1 LEPHHAILSTQRIV
15 LASSSPRREE
25 ILSKARLPS
34 FEIVPAECEENLD
47 RAAYADRPWD
57 YASDTA
63 ELKAQDVFN
72 RLKGEGDNNK
82 SGLLVIGS
90 DTVVAFDGKIY
101 GKPKSEAEARGMLRA
116 LSGKEHQV
124 YSGVCL
130 IWYREV
136 IGENDT
142 LEKETKIKK
151 FHEETIVKFADL
163 DEDVVKG
170 YVATKEPMD
179 KAGAYGIQG
188 IGGTLVKGIIGDY
201 YNVMGFPLHSFCVQ
215 MVKWFQV
222 GDATSPKL

>member
-1 LEPHHAILSTQRIV
+1 MLEPHRAILSTQRIV

-63 ELKAQDVFN
+63 ELKAQDVFS
-72 RLKGEGDNNK
+72 RLKGEGDQER

-90 DTVVAFDGKIY
+90 DTVVALDGKIY
-101 GKPKSEAEARGMLRA
+101 GKPKSEDEARVMLRA

-130 IWYREV
+130 MWKQGLI
-136 IGENDT
+136 
-142 LEKETKIKK
+142 EKETKMKK

-163 DEDVVKG
+163 DEDVISG

-188 IGGTLVKGIIGDY
+188 TGGTLVKGIIGDY
-201 YNVMGFPLHSFCVQ
+201 YNVMGFPLHRFCVEV
-215 MVKWFQV
+215 VKWFKK
-222 GDATSPKL
+222 DKDH

>member
-72 RLKGEGDNNK
+72 RLAFNGLKGDLDRDDVDK
-82 SGLLVIGS
+82 GLLVIGC
-90 DTVVAFDGKIY
+90 DTVVALDGKIY
-101 GKPKSEAEARGMLRA
+101 GKPKSEDEARVMLRA

-124 YSGVCL
+124 YSGVCMMWEQGL
-130 IWYREV
+130 Y
-136 IGENDT
+136 
-142 LEKETKIKK
+142 EKETKMKK

-163 DEDVVKG
+163 DEDVISG

-179 KAGAYGIQG
+179 KAGSYGIQG
-188 IGGTLVKGIIGDY
+188 TGGTLVKGIIGDY
-201 YNVMGFPLHSFCVQ
+201 YNVMGFPLHRFCVEV
-215 MVKWFQV
+215 VKWFKE
-222 GDATSPKL
+222 DKDH